1 MRRDGSTTRGGT
13 SDFGGPCA
21 MMSSMSDATLDVPA
35 LRQILRRY
43 SAIASLE
50 DHVLAPLA
58 AGAERLEVPRRRAIF
73 TREQVGPGLLFVVEG
88 SLKICLFSP
97 EGREQLLYLAD
108 PGMMIAEGLSLDGR
122 PCRASAF
129 ALDDA
134 VVWRLSSELLTEV
147 AMAGP
152 GLGMALARLVAKRA
166 DRWIDRCHD
175 LPLRTVDQRLA
186 RFLLELAPPDEAVVT
201 YVIARERDV
210 ATIAA
215 LLGSVREEVT
225 RAQRRL
231 QEAGI
236 IEVNRREVRVLDRAA
251 LADLLLD

>member
-1 MRRDGSTTRGGT
+1 MANLCNVDGVIGPEADGRVPVLDRGFL
-13 SDFGGPCA
+13 FGDSIYEVVRTHDG
-21 MMSSMSDATLDVPA
+21 V
-35 LRQILRRY
+35 
-43 SAIASLE
+43 
-50 DHVLAPLA
+50 PLA
-58 AGAERLEVPRRRAIF
+58 WIEHWARLE
-73 TREQVGPGLLFVVEG
+73 
-88 SLKICLFSP
+88 
-97 EGREQLLYLAD
+97 
-108 PGMMIAEGLSLDGR
+108 
-122 PCRASAF
+122 ASA
-129 ALDDA
+129 A
-134 VVWRLSSELLTEV
+134 
-147 AMAGP
+147 

-166 DRWIDRCHD
+166 DRWIDRCFD
-175 LPLRTVDQRLA
+175 LSLRTVDQRLA
-186 RFLLELAPPDEAVVT
+186 RFLLELAPQDETVIS

>member
-1 MRRDGSTTRGGT
+1 
-13 SDFGGPCA
+13 

-134 VVWRLSSELLTEV
+134 VGQVRQTALGGTDGC
-147 AMAGP
+147 AGEGDDGAIGHGRVP
-152 GLGMALARLVAKRA
+152 FVKRG
-166 DRWIDRCHD
+166 
-175 LPLRTVDQRLA
+175 DQPR
-186 RFLLELAPPDEAVVT
+186 
-201 YVIARERDV
+201 
-210 ATIAA
+210 
-215 LLGSVREEVT
+215 
-225 RAQRRL
+225 
-231 QEAGI
+231 
-236 IEVNRREVRVLDRAA
+236 
-251 LADLLLD
+251 

>member
-1 MRRDGSTTRGGT
+1 MRRGPSTAGGDA
-13 SDFGGPCA
+13 SGLVSPYV
-21 MMSSMSDATLDVPA
+21 MMSSMPDATLDVPA

-43 SAIASLE
+43 SAISSLE

-58 AGAERLEVPRRRAIF
+58 AGAERLEIPRRRAVF

-108 PGMMIAEGLSLDGR
+108 PGMMIAEGLSLDDR

-134 VVWRLSSELLTEV
+134 VVWRLSSKLLAEV

-166 DRWIDRCHD
+166 DRWIDRCFD
-175 LPLRTVDQRLA
+175 LSLRTVDQRLA
-186 RFLLELAPPDEAVVT
+186 RFLLELAPQDETVCPT
-201 YVIARERDV
+201 
-210 ATIAA
+210 
-215 LLGSVREEVT
+215 
-225 RAQRRL
+225 
-231 QEAGI
+231 
-236 IEVNRREVRVLDRAA
+236 
-251 LADLLLD
+251 